1 MNPSTDL
8 QIQNGA
14 WPRRVPDAKQGMTII
29 DYFVSIVVFFY
40 FILFYLSQML
50 EDFVVPSSIT
60 FIPLEIFH
68 NPITSNVGKLNN
80 A

>member
-29 DYFVSIVVFFY
+29 DYFVSIVVY
-40 FILFYLSQML
+40 SILFH
-50 EDFVVPSSIT
+50 FT
-60 FIPLEIFH
+60 
-68 NPITSNVGKLNN
+68 
-80 A
+80 